1 VLNRL
6 YLENNVE
13 IMMEPREKYV
23 NVFTDFGFKKLFGEK
38 PSKPLLLDF
47 LNELLIEQEGPIKN
61 ITYLNTEHLG
71 SSPLDRRAIFDIY
84 CENEKGEKFIV
95 ELQKA
100 KQSYFKDR
108 TLFYA
113 TFPIQEQ
120 AKQND
125 WDFKLKAVYTVAI
138 LDFVFEE
145 DKADTHKYRYDVKL
159 TDIET
164 CKVFYDKLTFI
175 YLELPKFKKKIDE
188 LSTNFE
194 KWLFVLKNLHKLNKI
209 PDQLKEERFEKLFA
223 IAEVAHFTREE
234 LKSYEDSKKFY
245 RDIKNSMDTAFEEG
259 KEAGIEEGLKQGE
272 IKGLK
277 KGKSVGVK
285 EGKLKGMNLG
295 MKAGQ
300 IEGKKAMIVEI
311 IRKGV
316 SNNMSVE
323 ILTQLT
329 GLTEKEVLDIISTL

>member
-1 VLNRL
+1 
-6 YLENNVE
+6 
-13 IMMEPREKYV
+13 MEPKEKYV

-145 DKADTHKYRYDVKL
+145 DKADIHKYRYDVKL

-194 KWLFVLKNLHKLNKI
+194 KWLFVLKILHKLNKI

-259 KEAGIEEGLKQGE
+259 KVEGKVEGKEEGKVEGKEEGLKQGE
-272 IKGLK
+272 LKGLK
-277 KGKSVGVK
+277 KGRIEGLK
-285 EGKLKGMNLG
+285 EGKKT
-295 MKAGQ
+295 
-300 IEGKKAMIVEI
+300 MIVEI
-311 IRKGV
+311 IQNGV

>member
-1 VLNRL
+1 
-6 YLENNVE
+6 
-13 IMMEPREKYV
+13 MEPREKYV
-23 NVFTDFGFKKLFGEK
+23 NIFTDFGFKKLFGEK

-71 SSPLDRRAIFDIY
+71 SSAIDRRAIFDIY

-100 KQSYFKDR
+100 KQTYFKDR

-145 DKADTHKYRYDVKL
+145 DKADIHKYRYDVKL

-175 YLELPKFKKKIDE
+175 YLELPKFNKKIDE

-194 KWLFVLKNLHKLNKI
+194 KWLFVLKNLHKLDKI

-234 LKSYEDSKKFY
+234 LKSYEDNKKNY
-245 RDIKNSMDTAFEEG
+245 RDIKNCMDTAFKEG
-259 KEAGIEEGLKQGE
+259 KEAGKEEELKQGE
-272 IKGLK
+272 IESLKKGRIEGLK
-277 KGKSVGVK
+277 KGR
-285 EGKLKGMNLG
+285 
-295 MKAGQ
+295 
-300 IEGKKAMIVEI
+300 IEGKKAIIIDV

-316 SNNMSVE
+316 SKDISIE
-323 ILTQLT
+323 TLTDLT
-329 GLTEKEVLDIISTL
+329 GLTENEVLDIISTLGNDVK

>member
-1 VLNRL
+1 
-6 YLENNVE
+6 
-13 IMMEPREKYV
+13 MEPREKYV

-100 KQSYFKDR
+100 KESYFKDR

-145 DKADTHKYRYDVKL
+145 DKSDIHKYRYDVKL

-209 PDQLKEERFEKLFA
+209 PDQLKEKRFEKLFA

-259 KEAGIEEGLKQGE
+259 KVEGKVEGKEEGLKQGE
-272 IKGLK
+272 LKGLK
-277 KGKSVGVK
+277 KGRIEGLK

-295 MKAGQ
+295 MKAGH
-300 IEGKKAMIVEI
+300 IEGKKALIVEI
-311 IRKGV
+311 IRNGV

-323 ILTQLT
+323 TLTQLT

>member
-1 VLNRL
+1 
-6 YLENNVE
+6 
-13 IMMEPREKYV
+13 MEPREKYV

-100 KQSYFKDR
+100 KQSYLKDR

-145 DKADTHKYRYDVKL
+145 DKADIHKYRYDVKL

>member
-1 VLNRL
+1 
-6 YLENNVE
+6 
-13 IMMEPREKYV
+13 MEPREKYV
-23 NVFTDFGFKKLFGEK
+23 NIFTDFGFKKLFGEK

-84 CENEKGEKFIV
+84 CENERGEKFIV

-100 KQSYFKDR
+100 KQTYFKDR

-145 DKADTHKYRYDVKL
+145 DKADIHKYRYDVKL

-175 YLELPKFKKKIDE
+175 YLELPKFNKKIDE

-194 KWLFVLKNLHKLNKI
+194 KWLFVLKNLHKLDKI
-209 PDQLKEERFEKLFA
+209 PDQLKDKRFEKLFA

-259 KEAGIEEGLKQGE
+259 KEEGKEEGHKQGKIE
-272 IKGLK
+272 GIK
-277 KGKSVGVK
+277 KGKAAGLK

-295 MKAGQ
+295 MKAGN
-300 IEGKKAMIVEI
+300 IEGKKAMIIEI
-311 IRKGV
+311 IRKGI

-323 ILTQLT
+323 TLTQLT
-329 GLTEKEVLDIISTL
+329 GLTENEVLDIISTLGNDDK

>member
-1 VLNRL
+1 
-6 YLENNVE
+6 
-13 IMMEPREKYV
+13 MEPREKYV

-145 DKADTHKYRYDVKL
+145 DKADIHKYRYDVKL

>member
-1 VLNRL
+1 
-6 YLENNVE
+6 
-13 IMMEPREKYV
+13 MEPREKYV

-145 DKADTHKYRYDVKL
+145 DKSDIHKYRYDVKL

-259 KEAGIEEGLKQGE
+259 KVEGKEEGKEEGLKQGE
-272 IKGLK
+272 LKGLK
-277 KGKSVGVK
+277 KGRIEGLK
-285 EGKLKGMNLG
+285 EGKKT
-295 MKAGQ
+295 
-300 IEGKKAMIVEI
+300 MIVEI
-311 IRKGV
+311 IQKGA

-323 ILTQLT
+323 TLTQLT

>member
-1 VLNRL
+1 
-6 YLENNVE
+6 
-13 IMMEPREKYV
+13 MEPKEKYV

-145 DKADTHKYRYDVKL
+145 DKADIHKYRYDVKL

-259 KEAGIEEGLKQGE
+259 KVEGKVEGKEEGKLEGKEEGLKQGE
-272 IKGLK
+272 LKGLK
-277 KGKSVGVK
+277 KGRIEGLK
-285 EGKLKGMNLG
+285 EGKKT
-295 MKAGQ
+295 
-300 IEGKKAMIVEI
+300 MIVEI
-311 IRKGV
+311 IQNGV

-329 GLTEKEVLDIISTL
+329 GLTEKEVLDIISTF

>member
-1 VLNRL
+1 VLNSL

-145 DKADTHKYRYDVKL
+145 DKSDINKYRYDVKL

-259 KEAGIEEGLKQGE
+259 KVEGKEEGLKQGE
-272 IKGLK
+272 LKGLK
-277 KGKSVGVK
+277 KGRIEGLK
-285 EGKLKGMNLG
+285 EGKKT
-295 MKAGQ
+295 
-300 IEGKKAMIVEI
+300 MIVEI
-311 IRKGV
+311 IQKGV

-323 ILTQLT
+323 TLTQIT

>member
-1 VLNRL
+1 
-6 YLENNVE
+6 
-13 IMMEPREKYV
+13 MEPREKYV

-145 DKADTHKYRYDVKL
+145 DKADIHKYRYDVKL

-259 KEAGIEEGLKQGE
+259 KVEGKVEGKLEGKVEGKEEGLKQGE
-272 IKGLK
+272 LKGLK
-277 KGKSVGVK
+277 KGRIEGLK
-285 EGKLKGMNLG
+285 EGKKT
-295 MKAGQ
+295 
-300 IEGKKAMIVEI
+300 MIVEI
-311 IRKGV
+311 IQKGV

-323 ILTQLT
+323 TLTQLT

>member
-1 VLNRL
+1 
-6 YLENNVE
+6 
-13 IMMEPREKYV
+13 MEPREKYV

-145 DKADTHKYRYDVKL
+145 DKADIHKYRYDVKL

-194 KWLFVLKNLHKLNKI
+194 KWLFVIKNLHKLNKI

-295 MKAGQ
+295 MKAGH
-300 IEGKKAMIVEI
+300 IEGKKTMIVEI
-311 IRKGV
+311 IQNGV

>member
-1 VLNRL
+1 
-6 YLENNVE
+6 
-13 IMMEPREKYV
+13 MEPREKYV
-23 NVFTDFGFKKLFGEK
+23 NIFTDFGFKKLFGEK

-84 CENEKGEKFIV
+84 CENERGEKFIV

-100 KQSYFKDR
+100 KQTYFKDR

-125 WDFKLKAVYTVAI
+125 WDFKLKAIYTVAI

-145 DKADTHKYRYDVKL
+145 DKADIHKYRYDVKL

-175 YLELPKFKKKIDE
+175 YLELPKFNKKIDE

-194 KWLFVLKNLHKLNKI
+194 KWLFVLKNLHKLDKI
-209 PDQLKEERFEKLFA
+209 PDQLKDKRFEKLFA

-259 KEAGIEEGLKQGE
+259 KEEGKEEGHKQGKIE
-272 IKGLK
+272 GIK
-277 KGKSVGVK
+277 KGKAAGLK

-295 MKAGQ
+295 MKAGN
-300 IEGKKAMIVEI
+300 IEGKKAMIIEI

-316 SNNMSVE
+316 SNNMPIE
-323 ILTQLT
+323 TLTHLT
-329 GLTEKEVLDIISTL
+329 GLTEKEVLVIISTLGNDDK

>member
-1 VLNRL
+1 
-6 YLENNVE
+6 
-13 IMMEPREKYV
+13 MEPREKYV
-23 NVFTDFGFKKLFGEK
+23 NIFTDFGFKKLFGEK

-71 SSPLDRRAIFDIY
+71 SSAIDRRAIFDIY
-84 CENEKGEKFIV
+84 CENERGEKFIV

-100 KQSYFKDR
+100 KQTYFKDR

-145 DKADTHKYRYDVKL
+145 DKADIHKYRYDVKL

-259 KEAGIEEGLKQGE
+259 KEEGKEEGHKQGKIE
-272 IKGLK
+272 GIK
-277 KGKSVGVK
+277 KGKAAGLK

-295 MKAGQ
+295 MKAGN
-300 IEGKKAMIVEI
+300 IEGKKAMIREI

-316 SNNMSVE
+316 SNNMPIE
-323 ILTQLT
+323 TLTHLT
-329 GLTEKEVLDIISTL
+329 GLTEKEVLVIISTLGNDDK

>member
-1 VLNRL
+1 
-6 YLENNVE
+6 
-13 IMMEPREKYV
+13 MEPREKYV

-145 DKADTHKYRYDVKL
+145 DKSDIHKYRYDVKL

-259 KEAGIEEGLKQGE
+259 KVEGKVEGKEEGKVEGKEEGLKQGE
-272 IKGLK
+272 LKGLK
-277 KGKSVGVK
+277 KGRIEGVK
-285 EGKLKGMNLG
+285 EGKKT
-295 MKAGQ
+295 
-300 IEGKKAMIVEI
+300 MIVEI
-311 IRKGV
+311 IQNGV

>member
-1 VLNRL
+1 
-6 YLENNVE
+6 
-13 IMMEPREKYV
+13 MEPREKYV

-145 DKADTHKYRYDVKL
+145 DKSDIHKYRYDVKL

-295 MKAGQ
+295 MKAGH
-300 IEGKKAMIVEI
+300 IEGKKTMIVEI
-311 IRKGV
+311 IQKGA

-323 ILTQLT
+323 TLTQLT

>member
-1 VLNRL
+1 
-6 YLENNVE
+6 
-13 IMMEPREKYV
+13 MEPREKYV
-23 NVFTDFGFKKLFGEK
+23 NIFTDFGFKKLFGEK

-84 CENEKGEKFIV
+84 CENERGEKFIV

-100 KQSYFKDR
+100 KQTYFKDR

-145 DKADTHKYRYDVKL
+145 DKADIHKYRYDVKL

-175 YLELPKFKKKIDE
+175 YLELPKFNKKIDE

-194 KWLFVLKNLHKLNKI
+194 KWLFVLKNLHKLDKI
-209 PDQLKEERFEKLFA
+209 PDQLKDKRFEKLFA

-259 KEAGIEEGLKQGE
+259 KEEGKEEGHKQGKIE
-272 IKGLK
+272 GIK
-277 KGKSVGVK
+277 KGKAAGLK

-295 MKAGQ
+295 MKAGN
-300 IEGKKAMIVEI
+300 IEGKKAMIIEI

-316 SNNMSVE
+316 SNNMPIE
-323 ILTQLT
+323 TLTHLT
-329 GLTEKEVLDIISTL
+329 GLTEKEVLVIISTLGNDDK

>member
-1 VLNRL
+1 
-6 YLENNVE
+6 
-13 IMMEPREKYV
+13 MEPREKYV

-38 PSKPLLLDF
+38 PSKLLLLDF

-145 DKADTHKYRYDVKL
+145 DKSDIHKYRYDVKL

-259 KEAGIEEGLKQGE
+259 KVEGKEEGKEEGLKQGE
-272 IKGLK
+272 LKGLK
-277 KGKSVGVK
+277 KGRIEGVK

-295 MKAGQ
+295 MKAGH

-311 IRKGV
+311 IQKGV

-323 ILTQLT
+323 TLTQLT

>member
-1 VLNRL
+1 M
-6 YLENNVE
+6 
-13 IMMEPREKYV
+13 IEPREKYV

-61 ITYLNTEHLG
+61 ITYLNTKHLG

-100 KQSYFKDR
+100 KQTFFKDR

-145 DKADTHKYRYDVKL
+145 DKADIHKYRYDVKL

-164 CKVFYDKLTFI
+164 CKIFYDKLTFI

-300 IEGKKAMIVEI
+300 IEGKKTMIVEI
-311 IRKGV
+311 IQTGV

-329 GLTEKEVLDIISTL
+329 GLTEKEVHDIISTL

>member
-1 VLNRL
+1 
-6 YLENNVE
+6 
-13 IMMEPREKYV
+13 MEPKEKYV

-145 DKADTHKYRYDVKL
+145 DKADIHKYRYDVKL

-259 KEAGIEEGLKQGE
+259 KVEGKVEGKEEGKVEGKEEGLKQGE
-272 IKGLK
+272 LKGLK
-277 KGKSVGVK
+277 KGRIEGLK
-285 EGKLKGMNLG
+285 EGKKT
-295 MKAGQ
+295 
-300 IEGKKAMIVEI
+300 MIVEI
-311 IRKGV
+311 IQNGV